1 MKLTLFILAALL
13 VFWTGAA
20 VAKETAP
27 AKATE
32 KSTAA
37 ATNVVLAKTNVVVE
51 LFDGHTL
58 AGWKVIPFGNEG
70 KVRVLSGGMLEIG
83 AGEILTGLVYTN
95 KTVTQNYEIT
105 LEARRTSGSDFFC
118 GLTFPIGTNSCT
130 LILGGWGGSLTGISS
145 IDHMDAS
152 ENSTSDSYKFEQN
165 RWYQVCLRVTPEKIE
180 AWIDKD
186 RIVNLD
192 IEEHHLGMRAGEIEY
207 CMPLGLATYQ
217 TRAEIR
223 KMHLRR
229 LVE

>member
-1 MKLTLFILAALL
+1 MNKTLMVTLL
-13 VFWTGAA
+13 VSWCVVVA
-20 VAKETAP
+20 AKETAP
-27 AKATE
+27 AKAAE
-32 KSTAA
+32 KSAA
-37 ATNVVLAKTNVVVE
+37 VATSVVPAKTNVVVE
-51 LFDGHTL
+51 LFNGHSL

-70 KVRVLSGGMLEIG
+70 KVRILSGGVLEIG

-118 GLTFPIGTNSCT
+118 GLTFPIGTNSCS

-152 ENSTSDSYKFEQN
+152 ENSTGDSYKFEQN
-165 RWYQVCLRVTPEKIE
+165 RWYQVCLRVTAEKIE

-186 RIVNLD
+186 RIINFE

-217 TRAEIR
+217 TRGEIR
-223 KMHLRR
+223 NMHLRR
-229 LVE
+229 LAE

>member
-1 MKLTLFILAALL
+1 MKTMLLAGL
-13 VFWTGAA
+13 VLCAVTATAA
-20 VAKETAP
+20 ETNAAAKAKIAP
-27 AKATE
+27 AT
-32 KSTAA
+32 
-37 ATNVVLAKTNVVVE
+37 TNVVIE
-51 LFDGHTL
+51 LFNGHSL

-70 KVRVLSGGMLEIG
+70 PVKILPGGVLEIG

-95 KTVTQNYEIT
+95 KTVTQSYEIT

-152 ENSTSDSYKFEQN
+152 ENSTSDSYKFEQH
-165 RWYQVCLRVTPEKIE
+165 RWYQICLRVTPEKIE

-192 IEEHHLGMRAGEIEY
+192 IEEHRLGMRPGEIEY

-217 TRAEIR
+217 TRGEIR
-223 KMHLRR
+223 KLHLRR
-229 LVE
+229 LAE

>member
-1 MKLTLFILAALL
+1 MKLTPILLAALIVL
-13 VFWTGAA
+13 WPEATGAKEA
-20 VAKETAP
+20 VP
-27 AKATE
+27 AKAAE
-32 KSTAA
+32 KNAA
-37 ATNVVLAKTNVVVE
+37 AASVIPAKTNVVVE

-70 KVRVLSGGMLEIG
+70 KVRVLSGGVMEIG

-130 LILGGWGGSLTGISS
+130 LVLGGWGGSLTGISS

-152 ENSTSDSYKFEQN
+152 ENSTSDSYKFEEN
-165 RWYQVCLRVTPEKIE
+165 RWYKVCLRVTTEKIE
-180 AWIDKD
+180 AWIDND
-186 RIVNLD
+186 RIVNFE
-192 IEEHHLGMRAGEIEY
+192 IEDHHLGMRAGEIEY

-217 TRAEIR
+217 TRGEIR
-223 KMHLRR
+223 KMHMRR
-229 LVE
+229 LAE